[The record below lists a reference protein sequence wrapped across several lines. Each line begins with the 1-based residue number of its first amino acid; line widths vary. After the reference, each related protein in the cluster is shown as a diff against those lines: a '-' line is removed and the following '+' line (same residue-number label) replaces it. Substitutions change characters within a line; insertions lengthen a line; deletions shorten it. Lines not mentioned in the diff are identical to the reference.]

1 MSLTF
6 CSAFCILYMLSSI
19 DEIKDRLDIVE
30 VIGGYIKLQKSGQNF
45 RALCPFHSEKT
56 PSFFVSPTR
65 QLWHCFGGCNEGG
78 DIFKF
83 IMKIEGVEFGDAL
96 RILAQ
101 KAGIE
106 IKKENPKIR
115 SERERL
121 YEVCELATKFFEEQL
136 KQSKIGQDA
145 KSYLLDRKINQ
156 ESLKKWRI
164 GYAPDTW
171 QGLFNFLISK
181 NYSKEEI
188 KKAGLGLS
196 SERGSFYDRFRGR
209 IIFPIFDL
217 SSNVIGFTG
226 RIFKNKDKD
235 EIAKYV
241 NTPQS
246 LLYDKGRILYGLN
259 RAKVEIRKKNT
270 CILVEGNIDLIMV
283 HQAGFENTVAVSGTA
298 LTDYQLSILKRYS
311 DNLLIAFDMDSA
323 GQAAT
328 KRGIDLAQAQGFN
341 IKIITLTEGKDP
353 AEIISKDPEEWKKSL
368 EGAKA
373 ILDFYFDTAFFE
385 RDLNSPEEKKE
396 IADILLPVIKRISNK
411 IEQAHW
417 IQKLAK
423 KLSIREEIVQ
433 EQLKDTKFKEVGIK
447 SGYINKE
454 KPSNLLVKTRK
465 DTLEETILSL
475 ILKKPKKITLIKEE
489 FFSYFSSKFKIIF
502 TELKEGKSP
511 QNIDFISHLSFFEDF
526 FKDEEID
533 YDVEIKACLRE
544 IKRLEIKNKLDKI
557 SQEIKRAE
565 DICDLKKIDNLT
577 QEFNELSKSIE
588 FYVEEDSTFT

>member
-1 MSLTF
+1 
-6 CSAFCILYMLSSI
+6 MLSSI

-417 IQKLAK
+417 TQKLAK

-565 DICDLKKIDNLT
+565 DICDLKKVDNLT

>member
-1 MSLTF
+1 
-6 CSAFCILYMLSSI
+6 MLSSI

>member
-1 MSLTF
+1 
-6 CSAFCILYMLSSI
+6 MLSSI

-417 IQKLAK
+417 TQKLAK

>member
-259 RAKVEIRKKNT
+259 RAKVEIRKKNI

-417 IQKLAK
+417 TQKLAK

-502 TELKEGKSP
+502 TELKEGKSS

-565 DICDLKKIDNLT
+565 DICDLKKVDNLT